1 VKPKDTLT
9 TSAQIPLSD
18 EQQKAVEREETP
30 KRTLG
35 GFWMYSMRA
44 VAVVMALFHIYT
56 AGTGA
61 WVLQNTVHFMFT
73 LLLIFI
79 TYPPRKRSPNRNV
92 VQIWDV
98 VLTLLGLIGNVYYML
113 NLNRILYDLGYLSPT
128 TLDLILGA
136 IMVILVLEAARRTV
150 GLALPILATIALFY
164 AFFGPYF
171 PGHWAHSGFSI
182 KDIIAS
188 LYLGELGIYGAIMRV
203 SANVIAIFVI
213 FGGLL
218 VHTGGGDV
226 FIRLAYALTGRLT
239 GGPPKVAV
247 VASMLFGMISGST
260 AANVATTGVF
270 TIPLMKSKGYK
281 PHFAGGVEAAAS
293 SGGQIMPPIMGA
305 GAFIMADILGIS
317 YFKIAASALIPA
329 ILYYLGCW
337 MAVQFEAKRLGFS
350 PDPDAGKM
358 PLKEMFAGS
367 HTLFI
372 PLILLIVL
380 LALMY
385 TPTTCA
391 FWSFIIAL
399 VLYLISQRSRK
410 KLWEAL
416 KKVMKALEAGAY
428 TAAFVGTMA
437 GVVQLVVAVV
447 GMTGLAVKF
456 SALIIALSGQSLL
469 IALVL
474 GMVITIILGMG
485 VPTVAAYI
493 LGVSMVAGAFVN
505 VGIEPLPAHLFIFY
519 YAVLAGVTPPVAL
532 GAYVGA
538 AIAGAHWFKTAL
550 VGCRIGFAGF
560 LVPFIFVYS
569 PSLLGQGPI
578 LWVIIGFLFAG
589 LGVIALAGSMIGY
602 LFKPA
607 NFIERIL
614 LFGAALALI
623 DPRIITD
630 LIGCVLIGITLLM
643 QKHWSWRPQ
652 EAMPVLVGGESDGRK
667 KKS

>member
-1 VKPKDTLT
+1 MPRDLLETSTQATL
-9 TSAQIPLSD
+9 SS
-18 EQQKAVEREETP
+18 EQQRAVEKEETP
-30 KRTLG
+30 KRILK

-44 VAVVMALFHIYT
+44 VAVLMALFHIYA

-61 WVLQNTVHFMFT
+61 WVLQNTIHLMFSF
-73 LLLIFI
+73 LLIFI
-79 TYPPRKRSPNRNV
+79 TYPSRKRSPTRNV
-92 VQIWDV
+92 VQAWDV
-98 VLTLLGLIGNVYYML
+98 ALTVLALIGNVYYMV
-113 NLNRILYDLGYLSPT
+113 NLNRILYEMGYVSPT
-128 TLDLILGA
+128 TLDTILGA

-150 GLALPILATIALFY
+150 GYALPILATIALLY
-164 AFFGPYF
+164 AYFGPYF
-171 PGHWAHSGFSI
+171 PGQWAHSGFSI
-182 KDIIAS
+182 KDILAS

-203 SANVIAIFVI
+203 SAIVIAIFVI

-218 VHTGGGDV
+218 VFTGGGDV

-247 VASMLFGMISGST
+247 ISSMLFGMISGST

-281 PHFAGGVEAAAS
+281 PHFAGAVEAAAS

-337 MAVQFEAKRLGFS
+337 MAVQFEAKRLGLP
-350 PDPDAGKM
+350 PDPDAGKI
-358 PLKEMFAGS
+358 PLQKMFAGS

-399 VLYLISQRSRK
+399 LLFLISQRNRK
-410 KLWEAL
+410 ELWEAL
-416 KKVMKALEAGAY
+416 KKVVKALEAGAH
-428 TAAFVGTMA
+428 TAAFVASMA
-437 GVVQLVVAVV
+437 AVVQFVVAVV
-447 GMTGLAVKF
+447 GITGLGVKF
-456 SALIIALSGQSLL
+456 SAIIISLSGQSLL
-469 IALVL
+469 IALAL
-474 GMVITIILGMG
+474 GMVVTIILGMG

-493 LGVSMVAGAFVN
+493 LGISIVAGAFVN

-550 VGCRIGFAGF
+550 TACRIGFAGF
-560 LVPFIFVYS
+560 LVPFMFVYN
-569 PSLLGQGPI
+569 PTLLGQGPI
-578 LWVIIGFLFAG
+578 LWVMIGFFSACI
-589 LGVIALAGSMIGY
+589 GVIALSASMIGY
-602 LFKPA
+602 LLKPA
-607 NFIERIL
+607 NWVERAL

-623 DPRIITD
+623 DSRLTTD
-630 LIGCVLIGITLLM
+630 LVGYALFGTALFL
-643 QKHWSWRPQ
+643 QKRWAWRPP
-652 EAMPVLVGGESDGRK
+652 EAIPVFLWEEADRREKRS
-667 KKS
+667 

>member
-1 VKPKDTLT
+1 MPSDTLE
-9 TSAQIPLSD
+9 TSTQIPLS
-18 EQQKAVEREETP
+18 EKQQKAVEKEETP
-30 KRTLG
+30 KRILR

-44 VAVVMALFHIYT
+44 VAIAMALFHIYT

-61 WVLQNTVHFMFT
+61 WVLQNTVHLMFAF
-73 LLLIFI
+73 LLIFI

-98 VLTLLGLIGNVYYML
+98 VLTVLGLIGNVYYML

-128 TLDLILGA
+128 TLDLILGG

-150 GLALPILATIALFY
+150 GLALPILATIALLY

-182 KDIIAS
+182 KDILAS
-188 LYLGELGIYGAIMRV
+188 LYLGELGIYGAIIRV
-203 SANVIAIFVI
+203 SACVIAIFVI

-218 VHTGGGDV
+218 VQTGGGEV
-226 FIRLAYALTGRLT
+226 FIRLAYAITGRLT

-247 VASMLFGMISGST
+247 ISSMLFGMISGST

-281 PHFAGGVEAAAS
+281 PHFAGAVEAAAS

-317 YFKIAASALIPA
+317 YFKIAISALIPA

-337 MAVQFEAKRLGFS
+337 MAVQFEAKRLGIP
-350 PDPDAGKM
+350 PDPDAGKI

-380 LALMY
+380 LASMY

-391 FWSFIIAL
+391 FWSFISAL
-399 VLYLISQRSRK
+399 LLYLISQRSRK

-416 KKVMKALEAGAY
+416 KKVMKALEAGAH
-428 TAAFVGTMA
+428 TAAFVASMA
-437 GVVQLVVAVV
+437 AVVQLVVAVV

-456 SALIIALSGQSLL
+456 SSVIIALSGQSLL
-469 IALVL
+469 IALAL
-474 GMVITIILGMG
+474 GMVVTIILGMG

-493 LGVSMVAGAFVN
+493 LGISVVAGAFIN
-505 VGIEPLPAHLFIFY
+505 VGVKPLPAHLFIFY

-538 AIAGAHWFKTAL
+538 AIAGAHWFRTAL
-550 VGCRIGFAGF
+550 TACRIGFAGF
-560 LVPFIFVYS
+560 LVPFMFVYN
-569 PSLLGQGPI
+569 PTLLGQGPI
-578 LWVIIGFLFAG
+578 LWVTIGFLSACI
-589 LGVIALAGSMIGY
+589 GVIALSAAMIGY
-602 LFKPA
+602 LIKPA
-607 NFIERIL
+607 NFIERAL
-614 LFGAALALI
+614 LFGAAIALI
-623 DPRIITD
+623 DSRLTTD
-630 LIGCVLIGITLLM
+630 LIGYALFGLTFFL
-643 QKHWSWRPQ
+643 QKSWSWRPK
-652 EAMPVLVGGESDGRK
+652 EAIPVFVGGEANKTEKRF
-667 KKS
+667 

>member
-1 VKPKDTLT
+1 MKRDSLE
-9 TSAQIPLSD
+9 TSAQISLSD
-18 EQQKAVEREETP
+18 KQQKAVEKEETP
-30 KRTLG
+30 KRTLR

-44 VAVVMALFHIYT
+44 VAIAMALFHIYT

-61 WVLQNTVHFMFT
+61 WILQNTVHLMFAF
-73 LLLIFI
+73 LLIFI

-98 VLTLLGLIGNVYYML
+98 VLTVLGLIGNVYYML
-113 NLNRILYDLGYLSPT
+113 NLNRVLYDLGYLSPT
-128 TLDLILGA
+128 TLDLILGG

-150 GLALPILATIALFY
+150 GLALPIIATIALLY

-171 PGHWAHSGFSI
+171 PGQWAHSGFSI
-182 KDIIAS
+182 KDILAS
-188 LYLGELGIYGAIMRV
+188 LYLGELGIYGAIIRV
-203 SANVIAIFVI
+203 SACVIAIFVI

-218 VHTGGGDV
+218 IQTGGGEV

-247 VASMLFGMISGST
+247 ISSMLFGMISGST

-281 PHFAGGVEAAAS
+281 PYFAGAVEAAAS
-293 SGGQIMPPIMGA
+293 CGGQIMPPIMGA
-305 GAFIMADILGIS
+305 AAFIMADILGIS
-317 YFKIAASALIPA
+317 YFKIAAAALIPA

-337 MAVQFEAKRLGFS
+337 MAVHFEAKRLGIP
-350 PDPDAGKM
+350 PDPDAGKI

-372 PLILLIVL
+372 PLVLLIVL

-391 FWSFIIAL
+391 FWSFISAL
-399 VLYLISQRSRK
+399 FLYLISQSSRK

-428 TAAFVGTMA
+428 TAAFVASMA
-437 GVVQLVVAVV
+437 AVVQFVVAVV

-456 SALIIALSGQSLL
+456 STVIIALSGQSLL
-469 IALVL
+469 IALAL
-474 GMVITIILGMG
+474 GMVVTIILGMG

-493 LGVSMVAGAFVN
+493 LGISIVAGAFIN
-505 VGIEPLPAHLFIFY
+505 VGVNSLPAHLFIFY
-519 YAVLAGVTPPVAL
+519 YGVLAGVTPPVAL

-538 AIAGAHWFKTAL
+538 AIAGAHWFRTAL
-550 VGCRIGFAGF
+550 TACRIGFAGF
-560 LVPFIFVYS
+560 LVPFMFIYN
-569 PSLLGQGPI
+569 PSLLGQGPM
-578 LWVIIGFLFAG
+578 LGVMIGLLSACI
-589 LGVIALAGSMIGY
+589 GVIALSAAMIGY
-602 LFKPA
+602 LIKPA
-607 NFIERIL
+607 NFIERAL

-623 DPRIITD
+623 DSRLTTD
-630 LIGCVLIGITLLM
+630 LIGYALFGMALFL
-643 QKHWSWRPQ
+643 QKRWNWRPQ
-652 EAMPVLVGGESDGRK
+652 EAIPVLVGGEADKTEKRL
-667 KKS
+667 

>member
-1 VKPKDTLT
+1 MPSDTLE
-9 TSAQIPLSD
+9 TSAQISLSD
-18 EQQKAVEREETP
+18 KQQKAVEKEETP
-30 KRTLG
+30 KRTLR

-44 VAVVMALFHIYT
+44 VAIAMALFHIYT

-61 WVLQNTVHFMFT
+61 WILQNTVHLMFAF
-73 LLLIFI
+73 LLIFI

-98 VLTLLGLIGNVYYML
+98 VLTVLGLIGNVYYML
-113 NLNRILYDLGYLSPT
+113 NLNRVLYDLGYLSPT
-128 TLDLILGA
+128 TLDLILGG

-150 GLALPILATIALFY
+150 GLALPIIATIALLY

-171 PGHWAHSGFSI
+171 PGQWAHSGFSI
-182 KDIIAS
+182 KDILAS
-188 LYLGELGIYGAIMRV
+188 LYLGELGIYGVIMRV
-203 SANVIAIFVI
+203 SACVIAIFVI

-218 VHTGGGDV
+218 VQTGGGDV
-226 FIRLAYALTGRLT
+226 FIRLAYAITGRLT

-247 VASMLFGMISGST
+247 ISSMLFGMISGST

-281 PHFAGGVEAAAS
+281 PHFAGAVEAAAS

-317 YFKIAASALIPA
+317 YFKIAAAALIPA

-337 MAVQFEAKRLGFS
+337 MAVQFEAKRLGIP
-350 PDPDAGKM
+350 PDPDAGKI

-372 PLILLIVL
+372 PLVLLIVL
-380 LALMY
+380 LVLMY

-399 VLYLISQRSRK
+399 LLYLISQRSRK
-410 KLWEAL
+410 ELWEAL

-428 TAAFVGTMA
+428 TAAFVASMA
-437 GVVQLVVAVV
+437 GIVQFVVAVV

-456 SALIIALSGQSLL
+456 SSVIIALSGQSLL
-469 IALVL
+469 MALAL
-474 GMVITIILGMG
+474 GMVVTIILGMG

-493 LGVSMVAGAFVN
+493 LGISIVAGAFVS

-538 AIAGAHWFKTAL
+538 AIAGAHWFRTAL
-550 VGCRIGFAGF
+550 TACRIGFAGF
-560 LVPFIFVYS
+560 LVPFMFVYN
-569 PSLLGQGPI
+569 PTLLGQGPI
-578 LWVIIGFLFAG
+578 LWVIIGFLSACI
-589 LGVIALAGSMIGY
+589 GVIALSASMIGY
-602 LFKPA
+602 LIKPA
-607 NFIERIL
+607 NFIERVL

-623 DPRIITD
+623 DSRLTTD
-630 LIGCVLIGITLLM
+630 LIGYALFGMALFL
-643 QKHWSWRPQ
+643 QKRWNWRPQ
-652 EAMPVLVGGESDGRK
+652 EAIPVLVGGEADKTEKRL
-667 KKS
+667 

>member
-1 VKPKDTLT
+1 MPSDTLE
-9 TSAQIPLSD
+9 TSAQISLSD
-18 EQQKAVEREETP
+18 KQQKAVEKEETP
-30 KRTLG
+30 KRTLR

-44 VAVVMALFHIYT
+44 VAIAMALFHIYT

-61 WVLQNTVHFMFT
+61 WILQNTVHLMFAF
-73 LLLIFI
+73 LLIFI

-98 VLTLLGLIGNVYYML
+98 VLTVLGLIGNVYYML
-113 NLNRILYDLGYLSPT
+113 NLNRVLYDLGYLSPT
-128 TLDLILGA
+128 TLDLILGG

-150 GLALPILATIALFY
+150 GLALPIIATIALLY

-171 PGHWAHSGFSI
+171 PGQWAHSGFSI
-182 KDIIAS
+182 KDILAS
-188 LYLGELGIYGAIMRV
+188 LYLGELGIYGVIMRV
-203 SANVIAIFVI
+203 SACVIAIFVI

-218 VHTGGGDV
+218 VQTGGGDV
-226 FIRLAYALTGRLT
+226 FIRLAYAITGRLT

-247 VASMLFGMISGST
+247 ISSMLFGMISGST

-281 PHFAGGVEAAAS
+281 PHFAGAVEAAAS

-317 YFKIAASALIPA
+317 YFKIAAAALIPA

-337 MAVQFEAKRLGFS
+337 MAVQFEAKRLGIP
-350 PDPDAGKM
+350 PDPDAGKI

-372 PLILLIVL
+372 PLVLLIVL
-380 LALMY
+380 LVLMY

-399 VLYLISQRSRK
+399 LLYLISQRSRK
-410 KLWEAL
+410 ELWEAL
-416 KKVMKALEAGAY
+416 KKVMKALEAGAH
-428 TAAFVGTMA
+428 TAAFVASMA
-437 GVVQLVVAVV
+437 GIVQFVVAVV

-456 SALIIALSGQSLL
+456 SSVIIALSGQSLL
-469 IALVL
+469 IALAL
-474 GMVITIILGMG
+474 GMVVTIILGMG

-493 LGVSMVAGAFVN
+493 LGISMVAGAFVS
-505 VGIEPLPAHLFIFY
+505 VGVDPLPAHLFIFY

-538 AIAGAHWFKTAL
+538 AIAGAHWFRTAL
-550 VGCRIGFAGF
+550 TACRIGFAGF
-560 LVPFIFVYS
+560 LVPFMFVYN
-569 PSLLGQGPI
+569 PTLLGQGPI
-578 LWVIIGFLFAG
+578 LWVIIGFLSACI
-589 LGVIALAGSMIGY
+589 GVIALSASMIGY
-602 LFKPA
+602 LIKPA
-607 NFIERIL
+607 NFIERVL

-623 DPRIITD
+623 DSRLTTD
-630 LIGCVLIGITLLM
+630 LIGYALFGMALFL
-643 QKHWSWRPQ
+643 QKRWNWRPQ
-652 EAMPVLVGGESDGRK
+652 EAIPVLVGGEADKTEKRL
-667 KKS
+667 

>member
-1 VKPKDTLT
+1 MPSDTLE
-9 TSAQIPLSD
+9 TSAQISLSD
-18 EQQKAVEREETP
+18 KQQKAVEKEETP
-30 KRTLG
+30 KRTLR

-44 VAVVMALFHIYT
+44 VAIAMALFHIYT

-61 WVLQNTVHFMFT
+61 WVLQNTVHLMFAF
-73 LLLIFI
+73 LLIFI

-98 VLTLLGLIGNVYYML
+98 VLTVLGLIGNVYYML

-128 TLDLILGA
+128 TLDLILGG

-150 GLALPILATIALFY
+150 GLALPILATIALLY

-188 LYLGELGIYGAIMRV
+188 LYLGELGIYGAIIRV
-203 SANVIAIFVI
+203 SACVIAIFVI

-218 VHTGGGDV
+218 VQTGGGEV
-226 FIRLAYALTGRLT
+226 FIRLAYAITGRLT

-247 VASMLFGMISGST
+247 ISSMLFGMISGST

-281 PHFAGGVEAAAS
+281 PHFAGAVEAAAS

-317 YFKIAASALIPA
+317 YFKIAISALIPA

-337 MAVQFEAKRLGFS
+337 MAVQFEAKRLGIP
-350 PDPDAGKM
+350 PDPDAGKI

-380 LALMY
+380 LASMY

-391 FWSFIIAL
+391 FWSFISAL
-399 VLYLISQRSRK
+399 LLYLISQRSRK

-416 KKVMKALEAGAY
+416 KKVMKALEAGAH
-428 TAAFVGTMA
+428 TAAFVASMA
-437 GVVQLVVAVV
+437 AVVQLVVAVV

-456 SALIIALSGQSLL
+456 SSVIIALSGQSLL
-469 IALVL
+469 IALAL
-474 GMVITIILGMG
+474 GMVVTIILGMG

-493 LGVSMVAGAFVN
+493 LGISVVAGAFIN
-505 VGIEPLPAHLFIFY
+505 VGVKPLPAHLFIFY

-538 AIAGAHWFKTAL
+538 AIAGAHWFRTAL
-550 VGCRIGFAGF
+550 TACRIGFAGF
-560 LVPFIFVYS
+560 LVPFMFVYN
-569 PSLLGQGPI
+569 PTLLGQGPI
-578 LWVIIGFLFAG
+578 LWVTIGFLSACI
-589 LGVIALAGSMIGY
+589 GVIALAASMIGY
-602 LFKPA
+602 LIKPA
-607 NFIERIL
+607 NFIERAL
-614 LFGAALALI
+614 LFGAAIALI
-623 DPRIITD
+623 DSRLSTD
-630 LIGCVLIGITLLM
+630 LIGYALFGMALFL
-643 QKHWSWRPQ
+643 QKRWNWRPQ
-652 EAMPVLVGGESDGRK
+652 EAIPVLVGGEADKTEKRL
-667 KKS
+667 

>member
-1 VKPKDTLT
+1 MPSDTLE
-9 TSAQIPLSD
+9 TSAQISLSD
-18 EQQKAVEREETP
+18 KQQKAVEKEETP
-30 KRTLG
+30 KRSLR

-44 VAVVMALFHIYT
+44 VAIAMALFHIYT

-61 WVLQNTVHFMFT
+61 WILQNTVHLMFAF
-73 LLLIFI
+73 LLIFI

-98 VLTLLGLIGNVYYML
+98 VLTVLGLVGNVYYML
-113 NLNRILYDLGYLSPT
+113 NLNRVLYDLGYLSPT
-128 TLDLILGA
+128 TLDLILGG

-150 GLALPILATIALFY
+150 GLALPIIATIALLY

-171 PGHWAHSGFSI
+171 PGQWAHSGFSI
-182 KDIIAS
+182 TDILAS
-188 LYLGELGIYGAIMRV
+188 LYLGELGIYGVIMRV
-203 SANVIAIFVI
+203 SACVIAIFVI

-218 VHTGGGDV
+218 VQTGGGDV
-226 FIRLAYALTGRLT
+226 FIRLAYAITGRLT

-247 VASMLFGMISGST
+247 ISSMLFGMISGST

-281 PHFAGGVEAAAS
+281 PHFAGAVEAAAS

-337 MAVQFEAKRLGFS
+337 MAVQFEAKRLGML
-350 PDPDAGKM
+350 PDPDAGKI

-372 PLILLIVL
+372 PLVLLIVL
-380 LALMY
+380 LVLMY

-399 VLYLISQRSRK
+399 LLYLISQRSRK
-410 KLWEAL
+410 ELWEAL

-428 TAAFVGTMA
+428 TAAFVASMA
-437 GVVQLVVAVV
+437 GIVQFVVAVV

-456 SALIIALSGQSLL
+456 SSVIIALSGQSLL
-469 IALVL
+469 MALAL
-474 GMVITIILGMG
+474 GMVVTIILGMG

-493 LGVSMVAGAFVN
+493 LGISIVAGAFVS

-538 AIAGAHWFKTAL
+538 AIAGAHWFRTAL
-550 VGCRIGFAGF
+550 TACRIGFAGF
-560 LVPFIFVYS
+560 LVPFMFVYN
-569 PSLLGQGPI
+569 PTLLGQGPI
-578 LWVIIGFLFAG
+578 LWVIIGFLSACI
-589 LGVIALAGSMIGY
+589 GVIALSASMIGY
-602 LFKPA
+602 LIKPA
-607 NFIERIL
+607 NFIERVL

-623 DPRIITD
+623 DSRLTTD
-630 LIGCVLIGITLLM
+630 LIGYALFGMALFL
-643 QKHWSWRPQ
+643 QKRWNWRPQ
-652 EAMPVLVGGESDGRK
+652 EAIPVLVGGEADKTEKRL
-667 KKS
+667 

>member
-1 VKPKDTLT
+1 MPSDTLE
-9 TSAQIPLSD
+9 TSAQISLND
-18 EQQKAVEREETP
+18 KQQKAVEKEETP
-30 KRTLG
+30 KRTLR

-44 VAVVMALFHIYT
+44 VAIAMALFHIYT

-61 WVLQNTVHFMFT
+61 WILQNTVHLMFAF
-73 LLLIFI
+73 LLIFI

-98 VLTLLGLIGNVYYML
+98 VLTVLGLIGNVYYML
-113 NLNRILYDLGYLSPT
+113 NLNRVLYDLGYLSPT
-128 TLDLILGA
+128 TLDLILGG

-150 GLALPILATIALFY
+150 GLALPIIATIALLY

-171 PGHWAHSGFSI
+171 PGQWAHSGFSI
-182 KDIIAS
+182 KDILAS
-188 LYLGELGIYGAIMRV
+188 LYLGELGIYGVIMRV
-203 SANVIAIFVI
+203 SACVIAIFVI

-218 VHTGGGDV
+218 VQTGGGDI
-226 FIRLAYALTGRLT
+226 FIRLAYAITGRLT

-247 VASMLFGMISGST
+247 ISSMLFGMISGST

-281 PHFAGGVEAAAS
+281 PHFAGAVEAAAS

-317 YFKIAASALIPA
+317 YFKIAAAALIPA

-337 MAVQFEAKRLGFS
+337 MAVQFEAKRLGIP
-350 PDPDAGKM
+350 PDPDAGKI

-372 PLILLIVL
+372 PLVLLIVL
-380 LALMY
+380 LVLMY

-399 VLYLISQRSRK
+399 LLYLISQRSRK
-410 KLWEAL
+410 ELWEAL

-428 TAAFVGTMA
+428 TAAFVASMA
-437 GVVQLVVAVV
+437 GIVQFVVAVV

-456 SALIIALSGQSLL
+456 SSVIIALSGQSLL
-469 IALVL
+469 IALAL
-474 GMVITIILGMG
+474 GMVVTIILGMG

-493 LGVSMVAGAFVN
+493 LGISMVAGAFVS
-505 VGIEPLPAHLFIFY
+505 VGVDPLPAHLFIFY

-538 AIAGAHWFKTAL
+538 AIAGAHWFRTAL
-550 VGCRIGFAGF
+550 TACRIGFAGF
-560 LVPFIFVYS
+560 LVPFMFVYN

-578 LWVIIGFLFAG
+578 LWVIIGFLSACI
-589 LGVIALAGSMIGY
+589 GVIALSASMIGY
-602 LFKPA
+602 LIKPA
-607 NFIERIL
+607 NFIERVL

-623 DPRIITD
+623 DSRLTTD
-630 LIGCVLIGITLLM
+630 LIGYVLFGMALFL
-643 QKHWSWRPQ
+643 QKRWNWRPQ
-652 EAMPVLVGGESDGRK
+652 EAIPVLVGGEADKTEKRL
-667 KKS
+667 

>member
-1 VKPKDTLT
+1 MPINSFE
-9 TSAQIPLSD
+9 TSTQIPLSD
-18 EQQKAVEREETP
+18 KQQKAVEKEETP
-30 KRTLG
+30 KRILR

-44 VAVVMALFHIYT
+44 IAIAMALFHIYT

-61 WVLQNTVHFMFT
+61 WVLQNTVHLMFAF
-73 LLLIFI
+73 LLIFI

-98 VLTLLGLIGNVYYML
+98 VLTVLGLIGNVYYML

-128 TLDLILGA
+128 TLDLILGG

-150 GLALPILATIALFY
+150 GLALPILATIALLY

-188 LYLGELGIYGAIMRV
+188 LYLGELGIYGAIIRV
-203 SANVIAIFVI
+203 SACVIAIFVI

-218 VHTGGGDV
+218 VQTGGGDV

-247 VASMLFGMISGST
+247 ISSMLFGMISGST

-281 PHFAGGVEAAAS
+281 PHFAGAVEAAAS

-317 YFKIAASALIPA
+317 YFKIAVSALIPA

-337 MAVQFEAKRLGFS
+337 MAVQFEAKRLGIP
-350 PDPDAGKM
+350 PDPDAGKI

-380 LALMY
+380 LASMY

-391 FWSFIIAL
+391 FWSFISAL
-399 VLYLISQRSRK
+399 LLYLISQRSRK
-410 KLWEAL
+410 ELWEAL
-416 KKVMKALEAGAY
+416 KKVMKALEAGAH
-428 TAAFVGTMA
+428 TAAFVASMA
-437 GVVQLVVAVV
+437 AVVQLVVAVV

-456 SALIIALSGQSLL
+456 SSVIIALSGQSLL
-469 IALVL
+469 IALAL
-474 GMVITIILGMG
+474 GMVVTIILGMG

-493 LGVSMVAGAFVN
+493 LGISVVAGAFIN
-505 VGIEPLPAHLFIFY
+505 VGVKPLPAHLFIFY

-538 AIAGAHWFKTAL
+538 AIAGAHWFRTAL
-550 VGCRIGFAGF
+550 TACRIGFAGF
-560 LVPFIFVYS
+560 LVPFMFVYN
-569 PSLLGQGPI
+569 PTLLGQGPI
-578 LWVIIGFLFAG
+578 LWVTIGFLSACI
-589 LGVIALAGSMIGY
+589 GVIALAASMIGY
-602 LFKPA
+602 LIKPA
-607 NFIERIL
+607 NFIERAL
-614 LFGAALALI
+614 LFGAAIALI
-623 DPRIITD
+623 DSRLSTD
-630 LIGCVLIGITLLM
+630 LIGYALFGLTFLL
-643 QKHWSWRPQ
+643 QKSWSWRPQ
-652 EAMPVLVGGESDGRK
+652 GAIPVLLGGEADRMEK
-667 KKS
+667 RL

>member
-1 VKPKDTLT
+1 MPSDTLE
-9 TSAQIPLSD
+9 TSAQISLSD
-18 EQQKAVEREETP
+18 KQQKAVEKEETP
-30 KRTLG
+30 KRTLR

-44 VAVVMALFHIYT
+44 VAIAMALFHIYT

-61 WVLQNTVHFMFT
+61 WVLQNTVHLMFAF
-73 LLLIFI
+73 LLIFI

-98 VLTLLGLIGNVYYML
+98 VLTVLGLIGNVYYML
-113 NLNRILYDLGYLSPT
+113 NLNRVLYDLGYLSPT
-128 TLDLILGA
+128 TLDLILGG

-150 GLALPILATIALFY
+150 GLALPIIATIALLY

-171 PGHWAHSGFSI
+171 PGQWAHSGFSMQ
-182 KDIIAS
+182 DILAS
-188 LYLGELGIYGAIMRV
+188 LYLGELGIYGVIMRV
-203 SANVIAIFVI
+203 SACVIAIFVI

-218 VHTGGGDV
+218 VQTGGGDI
-226 FIRLAYALTGRLT
+226 FIRLAYAITGRLT

-247 VASMLFGMISGST
+247 ISSMLFGMISGST

-281 PHFAGGVEAAAS
+281 PHFAGAVEAAAS

-317 YFKIAASALIPA
+317 YFKIAAAALIPA

-337 MAVQFEAKRLGFS
+337 MAVQFEAKRLGIP
-350 PDPDAGKM
+350 PDPDAGKI

-372 PLILLIVL
+372 PLVLLIVL
-380 LALMY
+380 LVLMY

-399 VLYLISQRSRK
+399 LLYLISQRSRK
-410 KLWEAL
+410 ELWEAL
-416 KKVMKALEAGAY
+416 KKVMKALEAGAH
-428 TAAFVGTMA
+428 TAAFVASMA
-437 GVVQLVVAVV
+437 GIVQFVVAVV

-456 SALIIALSGQSLL
+456 SSVIIALSGQSLL
-469 IALVL
+469 IALAL
-474 GMVITIILGMG
+474 GMVVTIILGMG

-493 LGVSMVAGAFVN
+493 LGISMVAGAFVS
-505 VGIEPLPAHLFIFY
+505 VGVDPLPAHLFIFY

-538 AIAGAHWFKTAL
+538 AIAGAHWFRTAL
-550 VGCRIGFAGF
+550 TACRIGFAGF
-560 LVPFIFVYS
+560 LVPFMFVYN
-569 PSLLGQGPI
+569 PTLLGQGPI
-578 LWVIIGFLFAG
+578 LWVIIGFLSACI
-589 LGVIALAGSMIGY
+589 GVIALSASMIGY
-602 LFKPA
+602 LIKPA
-607 NFIERIL
+607 NFIERVL

-623 DPRIITD
+623 DSRLTTD
-630 LIGCVLIGITLLM
+630 LIGYALFGMALFL
-643 QKHWSWRPQ
+643 QKRWNWRPQ
-652 EAMPVLVGGESDGRK
+652 EAIPVLVGGEADK
-667 KKS
+667 TEKLL

>member
-1 VKPKDTLT
+1 MPSDTLE
-9 TSAQIPLSD
+9 TSAQISLND
-18 EQQKAVEREETP
+18 KQQKAVEKEETP
-30 KRTLG
+30 KRTLR

-44 VAVVMALFHIYT
+44 VAIAMALFHIYT

-61 WVLQNTVHFMFT
+61 WILQNTVHLMFAF
-73 LLLIFI
+73 LLIFI

-98 VLTLLGLIGNVYYML
+98 VLTVLGLIGNVYYML
-113 NLNRILYDLGYLSPT
+113 NLNRVLYDLGYLSPT
-128 TLDLILGA
+128 TLDLILGG

-150 GLALPILATIALFY
+150 GLALPIIATIALLY

-171 PGHWAHSGFSI
+171 PGQWAHSGFSI
-182 KDIIAS
+182 KDILAS
-188 LYLGELGIYGAIMRV
+188 LYLGELGIYGVIMRV
-203 SANVIAIFVI
+203 SACVIAIFVI

-218 VHTGGGDV
+218 VQTGGGDI
-226 FIRLAYALTGRLT
+226 FIRLAYAITGRLT

-247 VASMLFGMISGST
+247 ISSMLFGMISGST

-281 PHFAGGVEAAAS
+281 PHFAGAVEAAAS

-317 YFKIAASALIPA
+317 YFKIAAAALIPA

-337 MAVQFEAKRLGFS
+337 MAVQFEAKRLGIP
-350 PDPDAGKM
+350 PDPDAGKI

-372 PLILLIVL
+372 PLVLLIVL
-380 LALMY
+380 LVLMY

-399 VLYLISQRSRK
+399 LLYLISQRSRK
-410 KLWEAL
+410 ELWEAL
-416 KKVMKALEAGAY
+416 KKVMKALEAGAH
-428 TAAFVGTMA
+428 TAAFVASMA
-437 GVVQLVVAVV
+437 GIVQFVVAVV

-456 SALIIALSGQSLL
+456 SSVIIALSGQSLL
-469 IALVL
+469 IALAL
-474 GMVITIILGMG
+474 GMVVTIILGMG

-493 LGVSMVAGAFVN
+493 LGISMVAGAFVS
-505 VGIEPLPAHLFIFY
+505 VGVDPLPAHLFIFY

-538 AIAGAHWFKTAL
+538 AIAGAHWFRTAL
-550 VGCRIGFAGF
+550 TACRIGFAGF
-560 LVPFIFVYS
+560 LVPFMFVYN
-569 PSLLGQGPI
+569 PTLLGQGPI
-578 LWVIIGFLFAG
+578 LWVIIGFLSACI
-589 LGVIALAGSMIGY
+589 GVIALSASMIGY
-602 LFKPA
+602 LIKPA
-607 NFIERIL
+607 NFIERVL

-623 DPRIITD
+623 DSRLTTD
-630 LIGCVLIGITLLM
+630 LIGYALFGMALFL
-643 QKHWSWRPQ
+643 QKRWNWRPQ
-652 EAMPVLVGGESDGRK
+652 EAIPVLVGGEADKTEKRL
-667 KKS
+667 